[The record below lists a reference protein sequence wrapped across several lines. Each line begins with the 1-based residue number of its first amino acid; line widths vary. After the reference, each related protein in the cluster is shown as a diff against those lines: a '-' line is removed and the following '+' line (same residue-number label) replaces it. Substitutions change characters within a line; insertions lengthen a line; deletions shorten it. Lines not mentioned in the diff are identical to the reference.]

1 MHQKPSKEA
10 IEAAQKAEESLVALS
25 DEMGATA
32 TTVLMKAIA
41 AFNIHI
47 SDFEK
52 IYGTAIAMAVV
63 MGEGDFYKEE
73 IGAKHP
79 KDAEDIRR
87 SARAIYTI
95 SKVSSESLRGLAEAM
110 DRLDGESIKNIPGFG

>member
-1 MHQKPSKEA
+1 MWKCMGGRRLVLNRWEGERLNKRKEIPKYMHQKPSKEA

-47 SDFEK
+47 SHFEK

-73 IGAKHP
+73 IGAKLP

-87 SARAIYTI
+87 SARA
-95 SKVSSESLRGLAEAM
+95 V
-110 DRLDGESIKNIPGFG
+110 